1 MLHGTYMEETA
12 MTDLTDRVV
21 VVTGAAGGIGH
32 ALCRAFAAAGMR
44 VGVCDVNAA
53 GALTVAAELGAD
65 RAIAVEGDVADP
77 ASCERAV
84 AAVTARF
91 GTLHALVNNAGL
103 GMGIIR
109 QDHMTKPVGIDEVS
123 VEVWHRFMNTNLS
136 GAFHMTKAA
145 MPHFRAA
152 RGGRIINVTT
162 SMFTMLREGFYPYGV
177 AKAGLEAWT
186 ASLAAELDG
195 SGITVNVV
203 VPGGPTDTP
212 MVPVE
217 SGYDRAAL
225 IRPGQMAPP
234 MLYLFSD
241 QAAGVTGRR
250 FVAAN
255 WDPALPAEQA
265 AFVAGA
271 PAGWPDLAR
280 SPVWP
285 GGRPGR

>member
-1 MLHGTYMEETA
+1 
-12 MTDLTDRVV
+12 MTDGSGRVV
-21 VVTGAAGGIGH
+21 LVTGAAGGIGQ
-32 ALCRAFAAAGMR
+32 ALCRGFAAAGMR

-53 GALTVAAELGAD
+53 GALTLAAELGGEQT
-65 RAIAVEGDVADP
+65 IAVEGDVSDP

-123 VEVWHRFMNTNLS
+123 VEVWHRFMATNLS

-225 IRPGQMAPP
+225 IKPAQMAPP

-241 QAAGVTGRR
+241 KAAGVTGRR

>member
-1 MLHGTYMEETA
+1 MA
-12 MTDLTDRVV
+12 DLTGRVV
-21 VVTGAAGGIGH
+21 LVTGAAGGIGQ

-44 VGVCDVNAA
+44 VGVCDIDSGRADHVA
-53 GALTVAAELGAD
+53 GEFGSDQAV
-65 RAIAVEGDVADP
+65 AVEGDVSDP
-77 ASCERAV
+77 ASCEQMV
-84 AAVTARF
+84 AAVVSRF
-91 GTLHALVNNAGL
+91 GALHALVNNAGL

-109 QDHMTKPVGIDEVS
+109 QDHMTNPVLLEEVS
-123 VEVWHRFMNTNLS
+123 AEVWHRFMDTNLG

-152 RGGRIINVTT
+152 RSGRIINVTT
-162 SMFTMLREGFYPYGV
+162 SFFTMLRQGFYPYGV

-186 ASLAAELDG
+186 ASLAGELDG

-212 MVPVE
+212 MVPPE

-225 IRPGQMAPP
+225 IRPAQMAPP
-234 MLYLFSD
+234 MLYLFGD
-241 QAAGVTGRR
+241 KAAGVTGRR
-250 FVAAN
+250 FVAAH
-255 WDPALPAEQA
+255 WDPALPDDQA
-265 AFVAGA
+265 AYHAGA

-280 SPVWP
+280 NPVWP

>member
-1 MLHGTYMEETA
+1 MSDVTN
-12 MTDLTDRVV
+12 RVV
-21 VVTGAAGGIGH
+21 LVTGAAGGIGS
-32 ALCRAFAAAGMR
+32 ALCRAFSATGMR
-44 VGVCDVNAA
+44 VGVCDVNRA
-53 GALTVAAELGAD
+53 GAERLAAELGPD

-84 AAVTARF
+84 AALVARF
-91 GTLHALVNNAGL
+91 GALHALVNNAGL

-123 VEVWHRFMNTNLS
+123 VEVWHRFMDTNLS

-152 RGGRIINVTT
+152 RAGRIVNVTT
-162 SMFTMLREGFYPYGV
+162 SFFTMLRQGFYPYGV

-186 ASLAAELDG
+186 ASLAAELNG

-212 MVPVE
+212 MVPHE

-225 IRPGQMAPP
+225 IRPEQMAPP

-241 QAAGVTGRR
+241 KAAGVTGRR

-255 WDPALPAEQA
+255 WDPAVAADQA
-265 AFVAGA
+265 AFIAGA
-271 PAGWPDLAR
+271 PAG
-280 SPVWP
+280 
-285 GGRPGR
+285 

>member
-1 MLHGTYMEETA
+1 
-12 MTDLTDRVV
+12 MTDLTGRVV
-21 VVTGAAGGIGH
+21 LVTGAAGGIGQ

-44 VGVCDVNAA
+44 VGVCDVNSA
-53 GALTVAAELGAD
+53 GAKRLAAELGAD

-84 AAVTARF
+84 AAVAGRY
-91 GTLHALVNNAGL
+91 GPLHALVNNAGL

-109 QDHMTKPVGIDEVS
+109 QDHMTKPVEIDEVS
-123 VEVWHRFMNTNLS
+123 VEVWHRFIDTNLS
-136 GAFHMTKAA
+136 GAFHMVKAA

-152 RGGRIINVTT
+152 RSGRIINVTT
-162 SMFTMLREGFYPYGV
+162 SMFTMLRQGFYPYGV

-186 ASLAAELDG
+186 ASLAGELDG

-212 MVPVE
+212 MVPPE

-225 IRPGQMAPP
+225 IRPAQMVPP

-241 QAAGVTGRR
+241 RAVGVTGRR
-250 FVAAN
+250 FVAAH
-255 WDPALPAEQA
+255 WDPELSEEQA
-265 AFVAGA
+265 AYRAGA

-285 GGRPGR
+285 GGRPAR

>member
-1 MLHGTYMEETA
+1 
-12 MTDLTDRVV
+12 MTDVTDRVV
-21 VVTGAAGGIGH
+21 LVTGAAGGIGQ

-44 VGVCDVNAA
+44 LAVCDVNQA
-53 GALTVAAELGAD
+53 GAD
-65 RAIAVEGDVADP
+65 RLASELGPGRAIAIEGDVSDP
-77 ASCERAV
+77 ASCERV
-84 AAVTARF
+84 VAVTTSRF

-103 GMGIIR
+103 GMGIVR
-109 QDHMTKPVGIDEVS
+109 QDHMTNPVAFEEIS
-123 VEVWHRFMNTNLS
+123 VEVWHRFLATNLS
-136 GAFHMTKAA
+136 GAFHMAKAV

-152 RGGRIINVTT
+152 GGGRIINVTT
-162 SMFTMLREGFYPYGV
+162 SFFTMLRQGFYPYGV

-186 ASLAAELDG
+186 ASLAAELDS

-212 MVPVE
+212 MVPPE

-225 IRPGQMAPP
+225 IRPAQMAPP

-241 QAAGVTGRR
+241 RAAGVTGRR
-250 FVAAN
+250 FVASQ
-255 WDPALPAEQA
+255 WDPVLPVDQA
-265 AFVAGA
+265 AYQSGA

-285 GGRPGR
+285 GGRPAR

>member
-1 MLHGTYMEETA
+1 
-12 MTDLTDRVV
+12 MTDLTGRVV
-21 VVTGAAGGIGH
+21 LVTGAAGGIGQ

-44 VGVCDVNAA
+44 VGVCDVNSA
-53 GALTVAAELGAD
+53 GAERLAAELGAD

-84 AAVTARF
+84 AAVAGRY
-91 GTLHALVNNAGL
+91 GALHALVNNAGL

-109 QDHMTKPVGIDEVS
+109 QDHMTKPVEIDEVS
-123 VEVWHRFMNTNLS
+123 VEVWHRFIDTNLS
-136 GAFHMTKAA
+136 GAFHMVKAA

-152 RGGRIINVTT
+152 RSGRIINVTT
-162 SMFTMLREGFYPYGV
+162 SMFTMLRQGFYPYGV

-186 ASLAAELDG
+186 ASLAGELDG

-212 MVPVE
+212 MVPPE

-225 IRPGQMAPP
+225 IRPAQMVPP

-241 QAAGVTGRR
+241 RAVGVTGRR
-250 FVAAN
+250 FVAAH
-255 WDPALPAEQA
+255 WDPELSEEQA
-265 AFVAGA
+265 AYRAGA

-285 GGRPGR
+285 GGRPAR

>member
-1 MLHGTYMEETA
+1 
-12 MTDLTDRVV
+12 MTDVTGRVV
-21 VVTGAAGGIGH
+21 LVTGAAGGIGQ
-32 ALCRAFAAAGMR
+32 ALCRGFAAAGMR
-44 VGVCDVNAA
+44 VGVCDVNAP
-53 GALTVAAELGAD
+53 GAERLAAELGSDQAL
-65 RAIAVEGDVADP
+65 AVEGDVADP

-84 AAVTARF
+84 AAVAARF

-109 QDHMTKPVGIDEVS
+109 QDHMTKPVAIDEVS
-123 VEVWHRFMNTNLS
+123 IEVWHRFLATNLS
-136 GAFHMTKAA
+136 GAFHMVKAA
-145 MPHFRAA
+145 MPRFRAG

-162 SMFTMLREGFYPYGV
+162 SMFTMLRQGFYPYGV

-212 MVPVE
+212 MVPPE

-225 IRPGQMAPP
+225 IKPAQMAPP

-241 QAAGVTGRR
+241 KAAGVTGRR
-250 FVAAN
+250 FIAAD
-255 WDPALPAEQA
+255 WDPAVAPEQA
-265 AFVAGA
+265 AYQAGA

-280 SPVWP
+280 NPVWP
-285 GGRPGR
+285 GRPAR

>member
-1 MLHGTYMEETA
+1 MIDVTG
-12 MTDLTDRVV
+12 RVV
-21 VVTGAAGGIGH
+21 LVTGAAGGIGQ
-32 ALCRAFAAAGMR
+32 ALCRAFAGAGMR

-53 GALTVAAELGAD
+53 GAERLATDLGAD

-77 ASCERAV
+77 VSCERAV
-84 AAVTARF
+84 ATVTNRF
-91 GTLHALVNNAGL
+91 GALHALVNNAAL

-109 QDHMTKPVGIDEVS
+109 QDHMTQPVGIDEVS
-123 VEVWHRFMNTNLS
+123 IEVWHRFLATNLS
-136 GAFHMTKAA
+136 GAFHMVKAA
-145 MPHFRAA
+145 IPHFRAA
-152 RGGRIINVTT
+152 RSGRIVNVTT
-162 SMFTMLREGFYPYGV
+162 SMFTMLRQGFYPYGV

-186 ASLAAELDG
+186 ASLASELDG

-212 MVPVE
+212 MVPPE

-225 IRPGQMAPP
+225 IRPEQMAPP

-241 QAAGVTGRR
+241 KADGVTGRR
-250 FVAAN
+250 FVAAH
-255 WDPALPAEQA
+255 WDQALPEDQA
-265 AFVAGA
+265 AYQAGA

-285 GGRPGR
+285 GGRPAR